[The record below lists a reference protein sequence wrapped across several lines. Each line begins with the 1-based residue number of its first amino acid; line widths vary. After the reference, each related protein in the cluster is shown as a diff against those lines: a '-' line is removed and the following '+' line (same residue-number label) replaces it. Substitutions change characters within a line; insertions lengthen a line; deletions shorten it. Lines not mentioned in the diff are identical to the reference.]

1 MKQQIGRL
9 LSTLLLATFS
19 LGITAGVIQGTIIDK
34 QTKEPLTGATVQIA
48 GTTTGTV
55 ADVEGNYTLTLS
67 NGTYTIEV
75 KYIGY
80 KTLRMNEVKVKA
92 NATLNFELEV
102 DAQTLDAVTV
112 VARKNLEG
120 EKALLQER
128 QKATLAIENM
138 GAKEM
143 TLKGISNVQDGV
155 KKITGI
161 SIASAGQLIVRG
173 LGDRYSTTTL
183 NGLPIA
189 SPNPDNKLIPLDLFP
204 ASTVKNITVSKV
216 YAAGAFADYSGA
228 HIDISTKENT
238 GSDFFLHR
246 LQRGRTLQ
254 HCRKRFLL

>member
-1 MKQQIGRL
+1 MYHPRNL
-9 LSTLLLATFS
+9 NRATFS

-128 QKATLAIENM
+128 QKATLAIENP
-138 GAKEM
+138 ERY
-143 TLKGISNVQDGV
+143 IER
-155 KKITGI
+155 TGR
-161 SIASAGQLIVRG
+161 SQENN
-173 LGDRYSTTTL
+173 RYLHCKRRTTDSTR
-183 NGLPIA
+183 
-189 SPNPDNKLIPLDLFP
+189 
-204 ASTVKNITVSKV
+204 
-216 YAAGAFADYSGA
+216 
-228 HIDISTKENT
+228 T
-238 GSDFFLHR
+238 G
-246 LQRGRTLQ
+246 
-254 HCRKRFLL
+254 

>member
-55 ADVEGNYTLTLS
+55 ADVDGNYTLTLS

-102 DAQTLDAVTV
+102 DAQTLDAVRSGPEKPGRRKGFT
-112 VARKNLEG
+112 ARETESNACHRKHGSQRDDPERYIERTG
-120 EKALLQER
+120 RSQENNR
-128 QKATLAIENM
+128 YLHCKRRT
-138 GAKEM
+138 
-143 TLKGISNVQDGV
+143 TDSTR
-155 KKITGI
+155 TG
-161 SIASAGQLIVRG
+161 
-173 LGDRYSTTTL
+173 
-183 NGLPIA
+183 
-189 SPNPDNKLIPLDLFP
+189 
-204 ASTVKNITVSKV
+204 
-216 YAAGAFADYSGA
+216 
-228 HIDISTKENT
+228 
-238 GSDFFLHR
+238 
-246 LQRGRTLQ
+246 
-254 HCRKRFLL
+254 